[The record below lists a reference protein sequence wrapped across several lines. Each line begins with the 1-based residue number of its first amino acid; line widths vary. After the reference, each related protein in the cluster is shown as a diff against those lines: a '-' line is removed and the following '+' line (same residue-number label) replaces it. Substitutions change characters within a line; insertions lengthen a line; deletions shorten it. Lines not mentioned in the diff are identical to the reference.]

1 VALEKAFITNTE
13 TCDAIEVMF
22 NPEEYSISSDVN
34 YAQQTIPGLSAPVV
48 QFVAGNMQTLEME
61 LLVDTYE
68 AHGGDT
74 VTAGG
79 GGSAAGEVSGNRIR
93 SVNAA
98 GEDVRIHTKKITDL
112 MTIDPATHAPP
123 VLKFNWGS
131 LEFDCVL
138 ARVSQ
143 RFILFRPDGIPV
155 RARLQVT
162 FNEIRN
168 LELEAKEIKRET
180 ADYSRLHVVG
190 QGETLSG
197 IAWRVYRNPALWR
210 PIALR
215 NEIDDPQALAIGQRL
230 LLPQLPFRDPETG
243 EVYLSS

>member
-1 VALEKAFITNTE
+1 VALEKAVITNTE
-13 TCDAIEVMF
+13 TGTSIEVMF
-22 NPEEYSISSDVN
+22 NPEEYSVSSDVN
-34 YAQQTIPGLSAPVV
+34 YAQQTIPGLSAPVL

-68 AHGGDT
+68 AHGADT
-74 VTAGG
+74 VTRSRGG
-79 GGSAAGEVSGNRIR
+79 ETPQDGGRIR

-98 GEDVRIHTKKITDL
+98 GDDVRIHTRKITDL
-112 MTIDPATHAPP
+112 MCIDPATHAPP
-123 VLKFNWGS
+123 VLLFTWGS
-131 LEFDCVL
+131 LSFSCVL

-180 ADYSRLHVVG
+180 ADFSRLHVVN
-190 QGETLSG
+190 QGETLSS
-197 IAWRVYRNPALWR
+197 IAWRVYRNSALWR

-215 NEIDDPQALAIGQRL
+215 NEIDDPRALAVGQRL